1 MFLSIQRLRPGR
13 SVDTPPLMRPEHGI
27 PSLNLLRKC
36 TPPVSIQRLMRSSN
50 LLFLTWQAYP
60 VLVKTFHDRYYTQ
73 GKSAWQLLR
82 RYATLPDWR
91 QIAVQRRSHFSCDA
105 FTRTYAMQCK
115 SEPWQG
121 VNVCTLV
128 RILVKTYMM
137 RAKTTKQDT
146 VQEICCLPATL
157 SVQCLCPVRTTCFA
171 IAGALSR
178 AVYMPSALQAKTM
191 IKQCEKHTDA
201 PLRIGMP
208 LGTSIGKDCVSRSLP
223 YAVQK
228 RHEALLDSTTQL
240 SAPRNF

>member
-1 MFLSIQRLRPGR
+1 MASLSSVSEGFSR
-13 SVDTPPLMRPEHGI
+13 SVLYSRQKRLAAVAQVCNTPRLATSRGSETVSLLMRRLHT
-27 PSLNLLRKC
+27 NLR
-36 TPPVSIQRLMRSSN
+36 
-50 LLFLTWQAYP
+50 
-60 VLVKTFHDRYYTQ
+60 H
-73 GKSAWQLLR
+73 
-82 RYATLPDWR
+82 
-91 QIAVQRRSHFSCDA
+91 AVQKRALAGSQCLHACSHSRQA
-105 FTRTYAMQCK
+105 
-115 SEPWQG
+115 
-121 VNVCTLV
+121 
-128 RILVKTYMM
+128 YMM

-208 LGTSIGKDCVSRSLP
+208 LGTSIGKDCVSRSSP
-223 YAVQK
+223 YAAQK

-240 SAPRNF
+240 SALRNSEGPARTVEHSPGGPHQSSATQLSYQ

>member
-1 MFLSIQRLRPGR
+1 MASLSSVSKDFSR
-13 SVDTPPLMRPEHGI
+13 SVLYSRQKRLAAVAQVCNTP
-27 PSLNLLRKC
+27 
-36 TPPVSIQRLMRSSN
+36 RL
-50 LLFLTWQAYP
+50 
-60 VLVKTFHDRYYTQ
+60 
-73 GKSAWQLLR
+73 
-82 RYATLPDWR
+82 ATNR
-91 QIAVQRRSHFSCDA
+91 GSETNHFSCDD

-128 RILVKTYMM
+128 RILIKTYMM

-223 YAVQK
+223 YALQM

-240 SAPRNF
+240 SALRNF

>member
-1 MFLSIQRLRPGR
+1 MASLSSVSKDFSR
-13 SVDTPPLMRPEHGI
+13 SVLYSRQKRLAAVAQVCKTPRLATNRGSETVSLLMRRLHT
-27 PSLNLLRKC
+27 NLRH
-36 TPPVSIQRLMRSSN
+36 
-50 LLFLTWQAYP
+50 A
-60 VLVKTFHDRYYTQ
+60 
-73 GKSAWQLLR
+73 A
-82 RYATLPDWR
+82 LP
-91 QIAVQRRSHFSCDA
+91 
-105 FTRTYAMQCK
+105 MQCK

-121 VNVCTLV
+121 VDVCTLV

-208 LGTSIGKDCVSRSLP
+208 LGTSIGKDCVSRSSP
-223 YAVQK
+223 YAAQK

-240 SAPRNF
+240 SALRDF